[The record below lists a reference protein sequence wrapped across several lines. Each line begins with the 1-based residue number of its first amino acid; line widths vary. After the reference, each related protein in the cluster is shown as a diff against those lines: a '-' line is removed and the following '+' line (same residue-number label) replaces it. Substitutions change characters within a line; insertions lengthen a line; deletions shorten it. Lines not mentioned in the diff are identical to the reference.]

1 MAEKFNN
8 YQSSYVAH
16 RLPPIK
22 KLMAHNCP
30 EQLKQLQ
37 EGKMIDIV
45 HTRPHYVGDYTMPWP
60 LFSERIPVAGRLQP
74 AAPSKDAKKQQSL
87 GLNFAAIEE
96 EKEVPER
103 AMAVKLIAHSS
114 SDNQSSDANE
124 SG

>member
-1 MAEKFNN
+1 
-8 YQSSYVAH
+8 
-16 RLPPIK
+16 
-22 KLMAHNCP
+22 MAHNCP

-60 LFSERIPVAGRLQP
+60 LFSERIPVAGKLQP
-74 AAPSKDAKKQQSL
+74 AAPSKNVIKPRSL
-87 GLNFAAIEE
+87 GLNFTSIEE

-103 AMAVKLIAHSS
+103 AMTAKLIARSS

-124 SG
+124 TG